1 MLRPEKA
8 AEPGASNAL
17 FRQPQGA
24 AWEAGG
30 AVLTE
35 CLSVSPRLFALCDYS
50 PRLLECSVSC
60 LCDKDIH
67 LPDMK
72 ILFAPIPNDWRWKR
86 RDAGEVNGAGGRKR
100 GREWRERGD
109 SMEAHRGRGWMRE

>member
-1 MLRPEKA
+1 MRPGFDKGQRSVLRPEKA
-8 AEPGASNAL
+8 AERGASDAL
-17 FRQPQGA
+17 SRRLPGA

-35 CLSVSPRLFALCDYS
+35 CHSVSLRLFALCDYS
-50 PRLLECSVSC
+50 PRLLERSVSC

-72 ILFAPIPNDWRWKR
+72 ILFAPIPNDW
-86 RDAGEVNGAGGRKR
+86 
-100 GREWRERGD
+100 
-109 SMEAHRGRGWMRE
+109 